1 MSGELAG
8 RPEDRPTVSGRVSG
22 GLALGLGA
30 VVLVGLVAL
39 DIAVMRKPKRSMSKV
54 TVGSRDEVYFSNLA
68 WKRDAE
74 ALGQTLQQIGFF
86 RDVGA
91 TVLYSKDHG
100 VRAVSFVVPD
110 DAWSRAD
117 TVAAFEEIGRR
128 VGPTAGGF
136 PIEVR
141 LVDSGWSVRKS
152 IDVGKVIV
160 GARDTVYYL
169 GSATE
174 SEAKALGQAL
184 RDVGYLQDLGVT
196 VEVSR
201 DNGTVLGFVVS
212 NGVWDRPEAV
222 ASFQNLAQRVA
233 ASVGG
238 LPVAVRLLSP
248 QMEVMKQWIV
258 Q

>member
-1 MSGELAG
+1 M
-8 RPEDRPTVSGRVSG
+8 
-22 GLALGLGA
+22 GLGA

-39 DIAVMRKPKRSMSKV
+39 DIEVMHKPKRSMSKV
-54 TVGSRDEVYFSNLA
+54 TVGSRDEVYFFNSA
-68 WKRDAE
+68 WKPDAE

-86 RDVGA
+86 RDVGT

-100 VRAVSFVVPD
+100 VRTVSFVVPD
-110 DAWSRAD
+110 NAWNRAD

-128 VGPTAGGF
+128 VAPAAGGF

-141 LVDSGWSVRKS
+141 LVDSGWGVQKSV
-152 IDVGKVIV
+152 DVGKVIV
-160 GARDTVYYL
+160 GARDAVYYL

-201 DNGTVLGFVVS
+201 DNATVLGFVVS
-212 NGVWDRPEAV
+212 NGVWDRAD
-222 ASFQNLAQRVA
+222 AIAGFQNLAHRVA

-238 LPVAVRLLSP
+238 LPIIVRLLSP